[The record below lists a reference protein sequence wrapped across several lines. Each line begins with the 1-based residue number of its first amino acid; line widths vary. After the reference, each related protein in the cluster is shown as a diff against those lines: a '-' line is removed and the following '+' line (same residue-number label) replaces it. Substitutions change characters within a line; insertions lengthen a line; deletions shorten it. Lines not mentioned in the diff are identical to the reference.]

1 MNRKEKMDE
10 QYDKYKDMLYR
21 IAFSNVKNRADAQ
34 DAVQETFVRLMVYE
48 KKFENDTHEK
58 AWLIRTVINICKDM
72 LKSAWHNKTVGWENV
87 PEQEMQHFVLPLI
100 DVDETLWMVMELS
113 EPYRNALYLFYYE
126 GYSIKEIADIME
138 MPEATVKTHLR
149 RGREILKKR
158 IKQD

>member
-72 LKSAWHNKTVGWENV
+72 LKSAWNNKTVGWETV

-100 DVDETLWMVMELS
+100 EVDETLWMVMELS

-126 GYSIKEIADIME
+126 GYSIKEISNIME